1 MAAGT
6 DRYQIFLR
14 VVELD
19 NITRA
24 AESLSYTQS
33 GVSHAIRALEQECG
47 VALLTRGKAGV
58 SLTEN
63 GRLLL
68 PRIQALV
75 NQQRALEQAIHEVNH
90 VVAGTLRIG
99 TFTSVSTQWLPGMIE
114 RLQKSYPQVEF
125 QIYAGCYE
133 DIA

>member
-33 GVSHAIRALEQECG
+33 GVSHAIRASRRSSTSS
-47 VALLTRGKAGV
+47 VRSSRPYTR
-58 SLTEN
+58 
-63 GRLLL
+63 
-68 PRIQALV
+68 
-75 NQQRALEQAIHEVNH
+75 
-90 VVAGTLRIG
+90 
-99 TFTSVSTQWLPGMIE
+99 
-114 RLQKSYPQVEF
+114 
-125 QIYAGCYE
+125 
-133 DIA
+133 